1 MLDRCVDYPQGG
13 TLPFVQ
19 LKEQPM
25 RLCKLMKSQSGQG
38 MTEYLIIVALIA
50 IAAIGVVT
58 VFGADIRQ
66 LFATSTTSLTGVSA
80 TSNAKA
86 AKVKNK
92 NLSNFG
98 QYNAATGD

>member
-50 IAAIGVVT
+50 IAAVGVVT
-58 VFGADIRQ
+58 VFGNDIRQ
-66 LFATSTTSLTGVSA
+66 LFSASTGALNGQTSTASTQ
-80 TSNAKA
+80 KA
-86 AKVKNK
+86 SVKTK
-92 NLSNFG
+92 TLKNFG
-98 QYNAATGD
+98 TFSANGD